1 MTDNH
6 GQMSPQLF
14 TTSATA
20 GSVLL
25 AIWVFVRLPQ
35 LRPRTFRAAI
45 VHIALAYGAFR
56 VTPFLIPVCAHVA
69 PPPVSI
75 VLAVAGIAL
84 PGLCYMYVSWIW
96 LFGLITKHLSGR
108 PGGGHLVRSGS

>member
-14 TTSATA
+14 TTSATV

-35 LRPRTFRAAI
+35 LRPTTFRAAI
-45 VHIALAYGAFR
+45 VHIAVAYGAFHL
-56 VTPFLIPVCAHVA
+56 TPFLIPVCAQLA
-69 PPPVSI
+69 PPPASI
-75 VLAVAGIAL
+75 VLAVAGVVL
-84 PGLCYMYVSWIW
+84 PGLCYMYLSWIW
-96 LFGLITKHLSGR
+96 LFGLIVKRLSGR
-108 PGGGHLVRSGS
+108 SGGGHLVRSGA